1 MKLKRWLTILLFTIL
16 SLSTFAQGST
26 AVYPVEVSTFITPP
40 YGTCLKDFVGSQRFQ
55 VHVLLRDLTKKN
67 DDFVIIMSVKDMG
80 GKTIFRSNVG
90 QFTFANRGTM
100 IVPAE
105 VNTHILQNLF
115 QPANIEIGEK
125 YATNCFPEGAYT
137 ISFQAFDAKFYN
149 IAKRRIPLS
158 RESVTQLF
166 MQSSTD
172 KVYLVYPYKDE
183 TICSTINGSVIN
195 YQWQPANP
203 TGEIISYHLEVVK
216 LESEFEKQS
225 PKSAFAR
232 TTRVL
237 DVDNLYRSIYT
248 DHILTTNYTEGNFY
262 AWRVTVKKGYEQTA
276 STAETNQEIRVFE
289 YRCNALEP
297 VVDTYDPLIIAEKQL
312 DKKLDKI
319 TLEEVSNTGADAL
332 LKWREDPAEIRKK
345 YCGVGIEIRKF
356 GGEKWTAFK
365 NTTTEEF
372 EYSLSQLSRNVSY
385 EARAHYIQCPDE
397 THEDSIYGPYSD
409 IIEFSIPKENDESE
423 CGSPIPDL
431 SDCTDKKA
439 KILRA
444 GDTIIANGTKV
455 FVDKITEYSA
465 DSTEITG
472 EGHVCF
478 PIITNIQLRMKF
490 DKIKINCA
498 GELANGEIHAVYDVS
513 TCAMIDLEELTG
525 EGFTGGTEKSASE
538 SQINDMKDFDKGSAG
553 DYFKDEK
560 GTVYMK
566 DENGE
571 KVEIGKIL
579 TLDNTQ
585 FSFDHDRLASQDHFV
600 IFSNPT
606 PETIAFDNDK
616 DGFYRAIRGSNYS
629 SYSDKYIIPYLANIP
644 GLIKT
649 LNAEEVRVNDRVDL
663 FEDVK
668 FVIESS
674 DGSYLELTKTVLDE
688 KTNKFEIKV
697 PGTSDYEHLTY
708 VRVIGKPKDSEQY
721 QIAGKLIVCN
731 FKKQTHNLV
740 IVPTLSS
747 YSVDESKIANE
758 LNRIYGRIGISF
770 NVTVDKSFVD
780 KQEVLELLEN
790 GLDISTDDQEK
801 HSWDVESPDMKKIRR
816 LYQESHSDISTKKAA
831 YLFLVNR
838 PEDKYSSVDGDMP
851 RNQSVGYI
859 FMKDKNELTDVRLI
873 AHELGHGVFR
883 LQHTFAYKGMDETK
897 KKTDNLMDYNPS
909 NPDFLAYYQWNV
921 LQDSAF
927 FVWKALQDDED
938 AMGIKGD
945 IFKCVGKSVVKTLA
959 SNVKDE
965 FFDSMIELFFTGD
978 TKRNQSKSFNFSSE
992 DIISGVPGFL
1002 DDVANDL
1009 IDKDNSCISDL
1020 FPDEK
1025 DKSTLKKVK
1034 KYAEA
1039 VAKALDVISL
1049 ISDIFDCYANS
1060 ESEPQL
1066 NICLCQAFVGY
1077 GTDEIVGIFS
1087 GILDGLDENKAKDQ
1101 KTLKRI
1107 KKLKDKISDYLEKNK
1122 IQGQIV
1128 KMTGEQLKQAIFDEI
1143 CGEKKKS
1150 EDMSK
1155 SAKDF
1160 FEIEKN
1166 EYTDEFVIKVL
1177 TAKEGLTGVVCTFFD
1192 KEGNSTPSQNL
1203 WNQRFKCSSTLWADG
1218 KDDKVNQEE
1227 YYALGN
1233 KKNITNAKELEDNK
1247 IAYFPD
1253 ACGKSNAFSPQL
1265 VTCIVHTFPSYLC
1278 GENFPTGER
1287 SYYDNSR
1294 PKCIGSTGKIYCEYK
1309 LKVPCPEDGGRF
1321 KIDFFGKIL
1330 SKDDDEISITKTKS
1344 VSCAP
1349 KPDVTPVSDN
1359 PKPVIY
1365 PLYFDDECSDDY
1377 KNIDKYEQSYIK
1389 NPFGRVKQTSATTY
1403 ENQSPR
1409 EVHEGPLG
1417 IPKCSG
1423 WTLKEEHD
1431 GVRVY
1436 SVSPRT
1442 KCSGKFIPNLYTV
1455 TIYQG
1460 TKEPEVVQN
1469 ALPFG
1474 EINKYKYDILEF
1486 WDGTSQIVV
1495 PHYCCVNCCR
1505 LVDLDE
1511 FINNVTKDNV
1521 FVYAFITMLIDW
1533 EYNFSKYREQLPN
1546 SLSFVYDKS
1555 DSFVY
1560 YFIRNS
1566 GIKYESSKVT
1576 HIGSPAYITQSDVKK
1591 IIEDYIP
1598 ASVLLGVNSAVKI
1611 TPEAM
1616 KKLILSKCP
1625 VKCVFSDMIAKI
1637 AREFSKYKNKLVEED
1652 EFGSARADVNSY
1664 LIAKNELENYFSI
1677 LAWEIFRKNGFNI
1690 SGKSTGDMGTWVKD
1704 GIQPLFYEVSASG
1717 NPTFYKALFDFT
1729 NNNKCK

>member
-332 LKWREDPAEIRKK
+332 LKWKEDPAEIRKK

-938 AMGIKGD
+938 GM
-945 IFKCVGKSVVKTLA
+945 
-959 SNVKDE
+959 
-965 FFDSMIELFFTGD
+965 FFDS
-978 TKRNQSKSFNFSSE
+978 N
-992 DIISGVPGFL
+992 
-1002 DDVANDL
+1002 
-1009 IDKDNSCISDL
+1009 C
-1020 FPDEK
+1020 
-1025 DKSTLKKVK
+1025 KSTLWLTRTNDNLKSKV
-1034 KYAEA
+1034 EDHF
-1039 VAKALDVISL
+1039 ALFEEL
-1049 ISDIFDCYANS
+1049 YNS
-1060 ESEPQL
+1060 
-1066 NICLCQAFVGY
+1066 NN
-1077 GTDEIVGIFS
+1077 
-1087 GILDGLDENKAKDQ
+1087 LDEN
-1101 KTLKRI
+1101 
-1107 KKLKDKISDYLEKNK
+1107 SYN
-1122 IQGQIV
+1122 
-1128 KMTGEQLKQAIFDEI
+1128 
-1143 CGEKKKS
+1143 S
-1150 EDMSK
+1150 
-1155 SAKDF
+1155 
-1160 FEIEKN
+1160 
-1166 EYTDEFVIKVL
+1166 L
-1177 TAKEGLTGVVCTFFD
+1177 T
-1192 KEGNSTPSQNL
+1192 
-1203 WNQRFKCSSTLWADG
+1203 
-1218 KDDKVNQEE
+1218 
-1227 YYALGN
+1227 LGN
-1233 KKNITNAKELEDNK
+1233 KSVPINGFPKWTATGRTPDYWGNGQTNLDFIKQIHDNESEAVELTGLEKDHVYIYKASTSEFTGGESRFTVIYIYAFKDNPTISNYKCFKNSEYHTNNRVKICYKDCVSGDAIVCFYDENENIDVILQLKSYHLSSGKQNAEFWRDYLLKASDYDEKVELDDRYIVSNELAYVRKSDGSIVTGSVIPLASEVEMIETVFIQNLDTLVRVKCIYSDDDYYSGKEFCTYKSNLTQIQSVDLSKPLNVNAMYSKFPYNINRDDIPASEN
-1247 IAYFPD
+1247 IAICSIDARCGKYYRVVNTTFPD
-1253 ACGKSNAFSPQL
+1253 LDLQTDTTWQGCWVDTGYFYLDNL
-1265 VTCIVHTFPSYLC
+1265 HLTEIVLYVKRTNSGNHST
-1278 GENFPTGER
+1278 TGVIR
-1287 SYYDNSR
+1287 SDDGIIRGYSAEQPR
-1294 PKCIGSTGKIYCEYK
+1294 GS
-1309 LKVPCPEDGGRF
+1309 
-1321 KIDFFGKIL
+1321 
-1330 SKDDDEISITKTKS
+1330 
-1344 VSCAP
+1344 
-1349 KPDVTPVSDN
+1349 
-1359 PKPVIY
+1359 
-1365 PLYFDDECSDDY
+1365 DDECKQNCNDDTKPY
-1377 KNIDKYEQSYIK
+1377 QCHCII
-1389 NPFGRVKQTSATTY
+1389 
-1403 ENQSPR
+1403 
-1409 EVHEGPLG
+1409 EG
-1417 IPKCSG
+1417 
-1423 WTLKEEHD
+1423 
-1431 GVRVY
+1431 VY
-1436 SVSPRT
+1436 SICLNTYGAYANHSLRINQTVPRARGGILVH
-1442 KCSGKFIPNLYTV
+1442 KGQDDAEGWS
-1455 TIYQG
+1455 QG
-1460 TKEPEVVQN
+1460 CIL
-1469 ALPFG
+1469 ALPNQPVEDVSYVNRFNQG
-1474 EINKYKYDILEF
+1474 RNNTAQQSADFVDDIYDWMQSRINS
-1486 WDGTSQIVV
+1486 SQNTPCKI
-1495 PHYCCVNCCR
+1495 
-1505 LVDLDE
+1505 
-1511 FINNVTKDNV
+1511 IVTK
-1521 FVYAFITMLIDW
+1521 
-1533 EYNFSKYREQLPN
+1533 NF
-1546 SLSFVYDKS
+1546 
-1555 DSFVY
+1555 
-1560 YFIRNS
+1560 
-1566 GIKYESSKVT
+1566 
-1576 HIGSPAYITQSDVKK
+1576 
-1591 IIEDYIP
+1591 
-1598 ASVLLGVNSAVKI
+1598 
-1611 TPEAM
+1611 
-1616 KKLILSKCP
+1616 
-1625 VKCVFSDMIAKI
+1625 
-1637 AREFSKYKNKLVEED
+1637 
-1652 EFGSARADVNSY
+1652 
-1664 LIAKNELENYFSI
+1664 
-1677 LAWEIFRKNGFNI
+1677 
-1690 SGKSTGDMGTWVKD
+1690 
-1704 GIQPLFYEVSASG
+1704 
-1717 NPTFYKALFDFT
+1717 
-1729 NNNKCK
+1729 